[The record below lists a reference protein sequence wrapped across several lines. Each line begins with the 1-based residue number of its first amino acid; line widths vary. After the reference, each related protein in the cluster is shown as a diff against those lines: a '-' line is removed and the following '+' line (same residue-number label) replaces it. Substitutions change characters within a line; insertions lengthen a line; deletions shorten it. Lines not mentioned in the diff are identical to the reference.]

1 MQLWLL
7 WCTGP
12 QSRLPPSSP
21 SLSLITTSI
30 SLTTFHAITLGSA
43 GSRVISPH
51 SPNTFQKAELAKRGA
66 GEGRC
71 QYFFFLITYYVPD
84 AWLRKAFL
92 SLCEVGTRT
101 WGPWRRHQ
109 FKVKVTESCPKNRHS
124 RKPVPVHNGDTIHDT
139 INTSRG
145 MKKLKAGTV

>member
-43 GSRVISPH
+43 GSRAISPSFTQH
-51 SPNTFQKAELAKRGA
+51 LPESRACQKGVGRTFPV
-66 GEGRC
+66 
-71 QYFFFLITYYVPD
+71 FFFLITYYVPD

-101 WGPWRRHQ
+101 WGPWKRHQ

-124 RKPVPVHNGDTIHDT
+124 RKPVPIHNGDTVHDT
-139 INTSRG
+139 INTSRE